1 MTMLKRFFHSSFF
14 WPVLLLVLIIPTF
27 SFLIKPG
34 LYWNMHDDMQ
44 LVRQLEM
51 DKCLKDGQIPCRWT
65 PDLGYGYGYPL
76 FNFYPPLP
84 YLVGEII
91 HLTGFSYVETVKIGT
106 ILLISFSALAMYL
119 LGKELK
125 GPFAGFLAGLFYT
138 YAPYHAMNIFVR
150 GAFNEAWASLF
161 FPLIL
166 LFSYKYFKNLKNS
179 TSLPTTNYSLFT
191 PLLLL
196 SLSWAGLF
204 LSHNPMALT
213 FVLFFAPWCLYWYLT
228 ITKKIDFKIV
238 LPLVYSGLFALTL
251 SAFFTL
257 PVLFESKLTQ
267 IESMFENY
275 YHYGVHFLSIKQ
287 LLFSNFWGDGPSVWG
302 YPDAMSFSIG
312 YLYWLI
318 PLIILIFYSVKFF
331 KNRSF
336 KNFLPI
342 LIVLLGFFGVI
353 MTHERFS
360 FLWIILSP
368 IQKIQFPWRFL
379 NHSLFFFS
387 LSFIFIPE
395 IIDSFSKKLKY
406 FILPVLVIAVI
417 SLNYKFFF
425 PISYG
430 PLKDAEKFSG
440 LAWTNQI
447 TSGIYDYL
455 PKTASTAAKAPA
467 KEILDA
473 VDPADASFE
482 LLSFKKGTNWWLF
495 NLKDQ
500 DQAKFTLST
509 LYFPNFEIYDNNQL
523 IDYEIEPELGRIV
536 ISLSPG
542 EHQIYLRF
550 VDTPIRK
557 ISNYI
562 SLFAW
567 IYILVYS
574 FSLLWKTKKSKI

>member
-1 MTMLKRFFHSSFF
+1 
-14 WPVLLLVLIIPTF
+14 
-27 SFLIKPG
+27 
-34 LYWNMHDDMQ
+34 MHDDMQ
-44 LVRQLEM
+44 IIRQLEM

-91 HLTGFSYVETVKIGT
+91 HLSGFSYVETVKISA
-106 ILLISFSALAMYL
+106 ILLISLSALAMYF

-125 GPFAGFLAGLFYT
+125 GPFAGFLAGLLYT
-138 YAPYHAMNIFVR
+138 YAPYRALNIFVR

-166 LFSYKYFKNLKNS
+166 LFSYKYFKNLKNKN
-179 TSLPTTNYSLFT
+179 LIF
-191 PLLLL
+191 L

-213 FVLFFAPWCLYWYLT
+213 FALFFAPWCLYWYFSA
-228 ITKKIDFKIV
+228 TKKINFKII
-238 LPLVYSGLFALTL
+238 LPLIYSGLFALAL

-257 PVLFESKLTQ
+257 PVIFESKFTQ
-267 IESMFENY
+267 VESMFENY

-287 LLFSNFWGDGPSVWG
+287 LFFSNFWGDGPSVWG
-302 YPDAMSFSIG
+302 APDAMSFAIG
-312 YLYWLI
+312 PLYWLI
-318 PLIILIFYSVKFF
+318 PSIILIFYSIKFF
-331 KNRSF
+331 KKRSF

-342 LIVLLGFFGVI
+342 LIVLLALFGIV

-360 FLWIILSP
+360 FLWTILSP

-387 LSFIFIPE
+387 LSFIFLPDIV
-395 IIDSFSKKLKY
+395 DTFSKKLKY

-417 SLNYKFFF
+417 SLNYKYFF
-425 PISYG
+425 PVSYG
-430 PLKDAEKFSG
+430 SLEDSQKFSG

-455 PKTASTAAKAPA
+455 PKTASTAAKEPA
-467 KEILDA
+467 KEIIDD
-473 VDPADASFE
+473 VDPPSSNFE
-482 LLSFKKGTNWWLF
+482 LLSYKKGSNWWLF
-495 NLKDQ
+495 NLKNEEE
-500 DQAKFTLST
+500 ANFTLAT
-509 LYFPNFEIYDNNQL
+509 LHFPNFEIYDNNQL
-523 IDYEIEPELGRIV
+523 IAYDIEPELGRIV
-536 ISLSPG
+536 ISLIPD
-542 EHQIYLRF
+542 EHQIYLKF

-557 ISNYI
+557 ISNFI
-562 SLFAW
+562 SLFSW
-567 IYILVYS
+567 IFVFTYFIS
-574 FSLLWKTKKSKI
+574 PLWKTKKSKT